1 MKAKALLSLAAVCS
15 AAISVGQ
22 AAVVLSGTQYQQNF
36 DGLAS
41 GLPTGWSVKTGATS
55 TSLGTDVPI
64 SPPADASGSFVTTAT
79 TWGSTTG
86 NFRNAASA
94 DGLSS
99 TATSG
104 AQSSSTDRAL
114 AIRQTASFGDP
125 GAAFVLSVQDTLG
138 FENFSLSFKAQ
149 MLTAVTESRSTTWTI
164 DYRLGASGSF
174 LSLGT
179 YSDPGVF
186 GSTTLSFTSTQL
198 SAWNDQALPVYFRIA
213 ALTASSGSGN
223 RDTFGIDDFLLT
235 FDEVLA
241 PPPVPEPSEWGLMAG
256 AGLVCFG
263 LWRKLRRPAQPVA
276 SQA

>member
-1 MKAKALLSLAAVCS
+1 MKATALLSLAAVCS
-15 AAISVGQ
+15 AAISVGH

-41 GLPTGWSVKTGATS
+41 GLPTGWSVKTGATD
-55 TSLGTDVPI
+55 TGLG
-64 SPPADASGSFVTTAT
+64 SDATYVSTAT
-79 TWGSTTG
+79 SWATTTG

-94 DGLSS
+94 DGLTS
-99 TATSG
+99 TASATPTQSG
-104 AQSSSTDRAL
+104 STDRAL
-114 AIRQTASFGDP
+114 AVRQTGSFGDP
-125 GAAFVLSVQDTLG
+125 GAAFVLSIQDTLG
-138 FENFSLSFKAQ
+138 FESFSLSFKAQ
-149 MLTAVTESRSTTWTI
+149 MLSVQDRSTTWTI
-164 DYRLGASGSF
+164 DYRLGTSGAF
-174 LSLGT
+174 TSLGT
-179 YSDPGVF
+179 YADPGVF
-186 GSTTLSFTSTQL
+186 GSTTLSFNSTQL
-198 SAWNDQALPVYFRIA
+198 AAWNDQADSVFFRIA
-213 ALTASSGSGN
+213 ALSAATGMIGS